1 MALTTSRSDRSLI
14 ALDRGVGAIE
24 TLGAAIGAWVIFGLL
39 WLSVAEIL
47 SRNLLGA
54 PLRGQFDVLVL
65 VGPLYG
71 LLGLSYCYRKA
82 GHVRMDL
89 VNRRLTGRSAHLA
102 EVVIAVCAL
111 LITVQLFQGSFSHFE
126 RSYMIG
132 DTTIAMN
139 WPTWPSK
146 LVAPLSFAVLAARLV
161 LTIWA
166 HGRLFTDPR
175 RSAIA
180 TPVPPDPVTEAVD

>member
-1 MALTTSRSDRSLI
+1 MQKSDKTLATLNRAVS
-14 ALDRGVGAIE
+14 AVE
-24 TLGAAIGAWVIFGLL
+24 NLGATIGAWVIFGLL

-47 SRNLLGA
+47 SRNLLSA
-54 PLRGQFDVLVL
+54 PLRGQFDILVL

-89 VNRRLTGRSAHLA
+89 VNRKLTGRSAHAA
-102 EVVIAVCAL
+102 EIFIAVCAL
-111 LITVQLFQGSFSHFE
+111 LITVQLFQGSLSHFS
-126 RSYMIG
+126 RSYTIG

-146 LVAPLSFAVLAARLV
+146 LVAPLSFAMLAARLL

-166 HGRLFTDPR
+166 HGRLFVDPAR
-175 RSAIA
+175 PAIA
-180 TPVPPDPVTEAVD
+180 IPVPPDPLTEAVD